1 MIRVLVAAAAAL
13 ALITAC
19 AHAPPETAS
28 RPPTAEHPSD
38 HAGAMMATCPMGV
51 PGAQVSSAAAEG
63 GETLSFTS
71 NEQVPELRSRV
82 HSMVAFHNQHHP
94 ADGSH
99 GGMMGGGT
107 MPPSYASVVDTE
119 DGANVL
125 LTPTVPADLS
135 QLQSSVRIRAHRMRL
150 NGCGAA
156 EQVHGS

>member
-1 MIRVLVAAAAAL
+1 MTQVLVAATAAL
-13 ALITAC
+13 TLLSAC

-28 RPPTAEHPSD
+28 RPPAAERPSA
-38 HAGAMMATCPMGV
+38 HAGSMMANCPMSI

-82 HSMVAFHNQHHP
+82 HSMVAFHNQRHP

-99 GGMMGGGT
+99 GEMMGGGSI
-107 MPPSYASVVDTE
+107 PPSYASVVDTE

-125 LTPTVPADLS
+125 LTPTVPADLI
-135 QLQSSVRIRAHRMRL
+135 QLQASVRVRAHRMRL

>member
-1 MIRVLVAAAAAL
+1 MNRVLVAAAAAL
-13 ALITAC
+13 TLLSAC
-19 AHAPPETAS
+19 AHAPPETAF
-28 RPPTAEHPSD
+28 RPPAAERPTD

-51 PGAQVSSAAAEG
+51 PGAQVSSADAEG

-71 NEQVPELRSRV
+71 TEQVPELRSRV

-94 ADGSH
+94 ADGAH
-99 GGMMGGGT
+99 EGMMGGGT

-135 QLQSSVRIRAHRMRL
+135 QLQSSVRMRAHRMRL